1 MHACSLYIL
10 NEVIL
15 QSLSQSC
22 PLPTFCTLVHAP
34 LNDVQNKV
42 LNIVYAVHAH
52 ILAAK
57 QIAILTLLD
66 VAIQAIFFHHGAP

>member
-1 MHACSLYIL
+1 MSGLCTPVPVFMHACSLYIL

-34 LNDVQNKV
+34 LYDVQNTV
-42 LNIVYAVHAH
+42 LNIVYAVYTCTHTSFD
-52 ILAAK
+52 LQSK
-57 QIAILTLLD
+57 LPSLRY
-66 VAIQAIFFHHGAP
+66 